1 MSRSLRDA
9 RSRGTRKLPHGG
21 VRAFTLVELMVALT
35 GGLIFSVFVFMLT
48 RDVSR
53 FFRNETGLSDATTA
67 LLAGYQRLRADVQ
80 RAGFLASPNFAKDIG
95 RCPARTPTTGAV
107 NTTNISGGTWA
118 TYDLLR
124 DLAIA
129 RLDAGATTSTWLTAN
144 GLAPDELT
152 LYGNYTTAD
161 QYPVRSYSGQ
171 NIYLDPNSE
180 ELARAGYDSSGTG
193 SAAAAVLQRI
203 FAAGTIL
210 RVVSADTGEEQYT
223 IVTAAAAATAGAPIL
238 TIPATTLVAKSST
251 TSCGIRG
258 LGADLLVNPVNIIR
272 YRLGSLSDNAAFAA
286 LYGGTG
292 GSAGADA
299 AWPRLDLLREE
310 LNPNSALDPLSQEIV
325 AEFAVDFRVGVQVTN
340 ATTGALETYPEGNAN
355 LNRFLGQST
364 VAPATEAN
372 NGPQLIRALQ
382 PRLAI
387 RSRVPDRQGSI
398 AGGLYRVPLT
408 TGSGGTAASD
418 YARVRTLQSFIA
430 TRNTRNRVWN

>member
-1 MSRSLRDA
+1 LLRPRLRSAGRLRSQHQRFVLHAPTPDAPAPRAQWPHSCRGARLLAQAWSALDGRHVVLPGHCERRRCRRHRQRHRLLPLRLQGDGRSPDGRSAVSRSLRDA

-210 RVVSADTGEEQYT
+210 RVVSADTGEE
-223 IVTAAAAATAGAPIL
+223 
-238 TIPATTLVAKSST
+238 
-251 TSCGIRG
+251 
-258 LGADLLVNPVNIIR
+258 
-272 YRLGSLSDNAAFAA
+272 
-286 LYGGTG
+286 
-292 GSAGADA
+292 
-299 AWPRLDLLREE
+299 
-310 LNPNSALDPLSQEIV
+310 
-325 AEFAVDFRVGVQVTN
+325 
-340 ATTGALETYPEGNAN
+340 
-355 LNRFLGQST
+355 
-364 VAPATEAN
+364 
-372 NGPQLIRALQ
+372 
-382 PRLAI
+382 
-387 RSRVPDRQGSI
+387 
-398 AGGLYRVPLT
+398 
-408 TGSGGTAASD
+408 
-418 YARVRTLQSFIA
+418 
-430 TRNTRNRVWN
+430 